1 MKRFFRGLLPSL
13 VLVGMCSL
21 AASVHAQ
28 NLLTNPG
35 FEANGGSFAGWTK
48 FGNDTISTAAND
60 NIMHSGLAAAKLFGG
75 FNGCPFAPSFNV
87 GGIYQSFPLA
97 ASSNTTFEFSCR
109 AYISSADSIP
119 GSFYCNSNRA
129 IIKLAFFNATGTE
142 IQGSECFIADPFTV
156 KNRWNSFSVTSDA
169 PAAARSVQALVLY
182 LQPGCA
188 GGAVYVDNLILESHP
203 TQAISGNV
211 LSNPNFSTPGL
222 NLVVPGWT
230 TFGNVYYDGRAFG
243 SYSAGGAVKL
253 FGTFNPGT
261 NSVMYQSFKT
271 SPGTQWEFL
280 VNTLNT
286 CSDSPLQGTND
297 NNLVAHIA
305 FMGANGV
312 EIAGGPSVN
321 ARNVSMPLGN
331 WLNTY
336 VTGVAPAGT
345 DSVRCYLVFEQPTN
359 KGGAVFVDN
368 AIFRTVPNVGVGT
381 TASALSLSS
390 PFPNPSRNN
399 ARLSYSLPTTGEISV
414 RVFDVAGR
422 AVATL
427 LQGTRPAGQ
436 GSVEWNGRRADGSLA
451 ATGIYQVVLRTET
464 ASVSRRLVLTH

>member
-1 MKRFFRGLLPSL
+1 
-13 VLVGMCSL
+13 MCS
-21 AASVHAQ
+21 
-28 NLLTNPG
+28 
-35 FEANGGSFAGWTK
+35 
-48 FGNDTISTAAND
+48 
-60 NIMHSGLAAAKLFGG
+60 
-75 FNGCPFAPSFNV
+75 
-87 GGIYQSFPLA
+87 
-97 ASSNTTFEFSCR
+97 
-109 AYISSADSIP
+109 
-119 GSFYCNSNRA
+119 
-129 IIKLAFFNATGTE
+129 
-142 IQGSECFIADPFTV
+142 
-156 KNRWNSFSVTSDA
+156 SD
-169 PAAARSVQALVLY
+169 L
-182 LQPGCA
+182 
-188 GGAVYVDNLILESHP
+188 
-203 TQAISGNV
+203 
-211 LSNPNFSTPGL
+211 
-222 NLVVPGWT
+222 
-230 TFGNVYYDGRAFG
+230 
-243 SYSAGGAVKL
+243 
-253 FGTFNPGT
+253 
-261 NSVMYQSFKT
+261 
-271 SPGTQWEFL
+271 
-280 VNTLNT
+280 
-286 CSDSPLQGTND
+286 
-297 NNLVAHIA
+297 A

-436 GSVEWNGRRADGSLA
+436 EIGRAH
-451 ATGIYQVVLRTET
+451 V
-464 ASVSRRLVLTH
+464 